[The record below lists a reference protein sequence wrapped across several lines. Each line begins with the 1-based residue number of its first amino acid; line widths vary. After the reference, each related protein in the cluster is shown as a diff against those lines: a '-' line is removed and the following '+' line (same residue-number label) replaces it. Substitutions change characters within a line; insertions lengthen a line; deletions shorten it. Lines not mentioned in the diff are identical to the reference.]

1 MPKLN
6 RNVSRLPDAMA
17 LLEDAR
23 RKRSESIASFE
34 EAKEILTK
42 ELERV
47 TRELEDMEMVQSQ
60 ER

>member
-1 MPKLN
+1 
-6 RNVSRLPDAMA
+6 MA

-23 RKRSESIASFE
+23 RKRSESISYFE
-34 EAKEILTK
+34 EAKEILTE

-47 TRELEDMEMVQSQ
+47 TRELEDMEMVQAQ

>member
-1 MPKLN
+1 MPRPN
-6 RNVSRLPDAMA
+6 RNVSQLPDAMN
-17 LLEDAR
+17 LLDEAR
-23 RKRSESIASFE
+23 RMRSESISYFE
-34 EAKEILTK
+34 SAKEILTR

>member
-1 MPKLN
+1 
-6 RNVSRLPDAMA
+6 MA

-23 RKRSESIASFE
+23 RKRSESIAYFE

-47 TRELEDMEMVQSQ
+47 TRELEDMEMVQAQ